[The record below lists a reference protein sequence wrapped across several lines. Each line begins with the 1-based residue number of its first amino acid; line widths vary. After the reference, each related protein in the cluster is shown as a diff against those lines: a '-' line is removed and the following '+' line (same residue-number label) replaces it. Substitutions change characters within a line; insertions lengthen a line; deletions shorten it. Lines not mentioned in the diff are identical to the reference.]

1 MADFSENAT
10 QLSAPQGAGSAPIA
24 PVQSNILGNGVSDV
38 ISNTLSIF
46 AKGMGLETKDK
57 GKEAQNAVVNSYAQ
71 RLGSLTSAL
80 ESGQVPPGEASA
92 RARSLHNQYIA
103 GFGQYADDFEKVRS
117 TVFKGT
123 SLGVVEDEEKAA
135 TASWNKA
142 KDAAIVDG
150 FPITG
155 NMDKRTQ
162 ETLVSLHQQQVRTN
176 AELKTLYSSN
186 EEKRASG
193 RYDREIVD
201 RETRDKELS
210 LVTNAADNA
219 LTTSETLLQSMVD
232 RMKAGGNT
240 QELATEWASWMS
252 RVDGQIQAA
261 AGTNPQLASGY
272 RSVFDSLRT
281 QGNKMFEPG
290 ADTNTLENE
299 FKKVMLQ
306 SKLQLVADPQFR
318 TVVASSQLLGSNAE
332 LALKATPIVSQAIS
346 KVIGVDPSGRAPNVI
361 GDPTLEKPVM
371 QFLKSSLDQYSAG
384 TFKDGEKA
392 KTELSTGIRTT
403 LRQASE
409 AINREGFKSSDL
421 KAAADLIASPSYG
434 KFVAENPI
442 DPATNALADQVFSQ
456 FYEKNVVQGVNQ
468 KLNETFNFNTLTKAD
483 PSAPRGDTVTQQT
496 RSLDISNVNVK
507 FTGTSVVFDLK
518 ALPADPADRSFAM
531 RKMEETKPYQD
542 ALGRMVRI
550 RAHMA
555 GSTNYEKYWE
565 DNKHMFLPQMF
576 SKYKNLEVGQ
586 KVNGFV
592 YTGGDANDARNWK
605 QSD

>member
-24 PVQSNILGNGVSDV
+24 PVQGNVLGNGVGEA

-57 GKEAQNAVVNSYAQ
+57 AKEAQNAVVNSYSQ
-71 RLGSLTSAL
+71 RLGAVNSAL
-80 ESGQVPPGEASA
+80 ESGQISPSEAAA
-92 RARSLHNQYIA
+92 RQRSLHGQYVA
-103 GFGQYADDFEKVRS
+103 SYGQYADDFEKVRS
-117 TVFKGT
+117 TFSKG
-123 SLGVVEDEEKAA
+123 SALGIVEDEEKAA
-135 TASWNKA
+135 MASWNKA
-142 KDAAIVDG
+142 KDSAIADG
-150 FPITG
+150 FPIVSS
-155 NMDKRTQ
+155 MDKRTQ
-162 ETLVSLHQQQVRTN
+162 EQLVALHQQQVRTN
-176 AELKTLYSSN
+176 AELKSLYASN
-186 EEKRASG
+186 EEKRAAG
-193 RYDREIVD
+193 RYDREIID

-219 LTTSETLLQSMVD
+219 LTTSETLLQSMVN
-232 RMKAGGNT
+232 RMKAGANS
-240 QELATEWASWMS
+240 QELALEWASWMS

-272 RSVFDSLRT
+272 RSVFDSLRA

-290 ADTNTLENE
+290 ADTNALENE

-306 SKLQLVADPQFR
+306 SKLQLVSDPQFR

-332 LALKATPIVSQAIS
+332 LALKATPIVSQTIS
-346 KVIGVDPSGRAPNVI
+346 KIIGADTSGRAQNVI
-361 GDPTLEKPVM
+361 GDPQLEKPVM

-384 TFKDGEKA
+384 KFKDGEKA
-392 KTELSTGIRTT
+392 KTELATGIRTT
-403 LRQASE
+403 LRQAAE
-409 AINREGFKSSDL
+409 AINREGFKSADL

-468 KLNETFNFNTLTKAD
+468 KLNETFNFQTLTKAD

-496 RSLDISNVNVK
+496 RSLDISNVNVQ
-507 FTGTSVVFDLK
+507 FTGTSVVFGLK

-555 GSTNYEKYWE
+555 GSTDYEKYWE

-576 SKYKNLEVGQ
+576 SKYKNLEIGQ

-605 QSD
+605 QSN

>member
-57 GKEAQNAVVNSYAQ
+57 GKDAQNTVVNSYSS
-71 RLGSLTSAL
+71 RLASVNSAL
-80 ESGQVPPGEASA
+80 ESGQISPTEASA
-92 RARSLHNQYIA
+92 RQRTLHSQYLA
-103 GFGQYADDFEKVRS
+103 SYGQYADDFEKVRS
-117 TVFKGT
+117 TFSKGT
-123 SLGVVEDEEKAA
+123 SLGVAEDQEKAA
-135 TASWNKA
+135 IASWNKA
-142 KDAAIVDG
+142 RDAAIGDG

-176 AELKTLYSSN
+176 AELKALYASN

-219 LTTSETLLQSMVD
+219 LTTSETLLQSMVN
-232 RMKAGGNT
+232 RMKAGGNS
-240 QELATEWASWMS
+240 QELALEWASWMS

-272 RSVFDSLRT
+272 RTVFDSLRT

-290 ADTNTLENE
+290 ADTNALENE

-306 SKLQLVADPQFR
+306 TKLQLVTDPQFR

-346 KVIGVDPSGRAPNVI
+346 KVIGADPSGRAPNVI
-361 GDPTLEKPVM
+361 GDPQLEKPVM

-384 TFKDGEKA
+384 KFKDGEKA

-403 LRQASE
+403 LRQAAE
-409 AINREGFKSSDL
+409 AINREGFKASDL

-468 KLNETFNFNTLTKAD
+468 KLNETFNFSTIVKV
-483 PSAPRGDTVTQQT
+483 PGGDTVTQQT
-496 RSLDISNVNVK
+496 RSLDISNVNVQ
-507 FTGTSVVFDLK
+507 FTGTSVVFGLK

-565 DNKHMFLPQMF
+565 DNKHMFLPKMF
-576 SKYKNLEVGQ
+576 SKYKNLEIGQRVG
-586 KVNGFV
+586 NRI
-592 YTGGDANDARNWK
+592 YIGGDADEQRSWTPVK
-605 QSD
+605 PGQ